1 MTPSLDPQPA
11 RDSSPPGPCAASPWA
26 LPRRGW
32 GQALR
37 RAAGEAISD
46 RIGLIAAG
54 CAFWATLALFPALST
69 LISLYGLAFDP
80 TTVEPQLGVLRDF
93 LPPAAYALIAERIH
107 TLVSHGS
114 GALGLSLLIGIALA
128 LWSAATGT
136 KSMISAL
143 NLVYR
148 VRETRGVLRFQTIG
162 LLLTLGA
169 MAGTVLASEL
179 LVALPVAI
187 DFLGLDAYA
196 RWLLRLGSFGVLVV
210 FVGLGLAVLN
220 RFAPAR
226 PTARWGWVVP
236 GVALATALWL
246 AASALFSFYV
256 GHLARYDA
264 TYGPLGAVAGVMM
277 WFWVSAYVVLV
288 GAELNAALE
297 GQGGR

>member
-1 MTPSLDPQPA
+1 MPSSLDPEPA
-11 RDSSPPGPCAASPWA
+11 CDSSPPGPRVDSPWA
-26 LPRRGW
+26 LPRPGW
-32 GQALR
+32 GRALR

-148 VRETRGVLRFQTIG
+148 VRETRGVLRFQTLG

-169 MAGTVLASEL
+169 MAGTALASAL
-179 LVALPVAI
+179 LVALPMAI

-210 FVGLGLAVLN
+210 FVGLGLAVLY

-226 PTARWGWVVP
+226 PAVRWGWVIP
-236 GVALATALWL
+236 GVAVATALWL

-297 GQGGR
+297 GQRGR